1 MTTTAAPRI
10 RFGYWTP
17 IFGGW
22 LRNVAD
28 EHTPA
33 DFAHLADIAR
43 AAEEGGFDLTL
54 IPELNLNDV
63 KGPEGPALDAWT
75 ISAGLAAVTSRL
87 ELLAAVRPG
96 FHNPAL
102 AAKQAATIDAISGG
116 RFTLNVVSAWWAEE
130 ARQYGGVFTAH
141 DDRYARTIEFVDVL
155 RGLWAETP
163 FSYGGDYYTL
173 DGTFL
178 EPKPQVRPRIY
189 AGGESEAG
197 RRAITSFADAYLT
210 HGGTVDELEAKVS
223 DMTRRREAAALAPFE
238 AFGMAAFAV
247 VRDTEEE
254 ARAEVERITNV
265 QDGPAYAS
273 YQEFVSKS
281 QLDTAVDLK
290 DYSVSNRGL
299 RPDLVGTPDQ
309 VAEKFLRYAE
319 VGVSTFLLQFS
330 PHLPELVRFAEEVI
344 PRVRR
349 LEARRDA

>member
-1 MTTTAAPRI
+1 MTTPAPSRI

-22 LRNVAD
+22 LRNVAE

-33 DFAHLADIAR
+33 EFSHLAEIAR
-43 AAEEGGFDLTL
+43 AAEDGGFDLTL

-63 KGPEGPALDAWT
+63 KGQEGPALDAWT
-75 ISAGLAAVTSRL
+75 VTAGLAAVTSRL

-130 ARQYGGVFTAH
+130 ARQYGGIFTEH
-141 DDRYARTIEFVDVL
+141 DERYARTTEFVDVL
-155 RGLWAETP
+155 RGLWTQTP
-163 FSYGGDYYTL
+163 FSYDGQHYSL
-173 DGTFL
+173 DGTYL
-178 EPKPQVRPRIY
+178 EPKPRVHPRIY

-197 RRAITSFADAYLT
+197 RRTIASFADAYLT
-210 HGGTVDELEAKVS
+210 HGGTVDELAAKVA
-223 DMTRRREAAALAPFE
+223 DMTQRRAATGLAPFE
-238 AFGMAAFAV
+238 AFGMAAYAV
-247 VRDTEEE
+247 VRDTEDD
-254 ARAEVERITNV
+254 ARAEVERITDV
-265 QDGPAYAS
+265 QEGPAYAS

-281 QLDTAVDLK
+281 KLDTAVNLK

-309 VAEKFLRYAE
+309 VAERLLRFAD

-330 PHLPELVRFAEEVI
+330 PQLPELVRFADEVI